1 MFVFDAT
8 AIEDEDAVLES
19 RGEFYLDGAYD
30 VIEFNK
36 FLVASKL
43 NNTITF
49 YNFWK

>member
-1 MFVFDAT
+1 MVVGV
-8 AIEDEDAVLES
+8 E
-19 RGEFYLDGAYD
+19 GENRNKLGACQFHLDGAYD

-43 NNTITF
+43 YDTITF